1 MISLLKCPDISIDL
15 ISSYLENSRKEKKF
29 SNFGYCESMLRNR
42 FSKILDVPLKNLC
55 LGSSATSLLR
65 ICCNLFAELKDC
77 ESSKYFFPAY
87 SFFSTFS
94 IASDYSTNAIF
105 YDILDKSF
113 LPNIKYKLNRNDFIL
128 LNIPFGSNIRINTFF
143 EFARNIE
150 CPVIIDAAAALPGL
164 IYKKSK
170 LNNIPNNVVII
181 FSLHATK
188 LLSCGEGGLCIF
200 GNQVPNHIKLLT
212 NFGINENRIQQWTNS
227 TNAKMSEFNAA
238 AGLASLDKLNENCTK
253 IIKAKRIV
261 SSVLN
266 DKNIKLFDNELDP
279 TLTMNIEIN
288 INDKLLTELYSNGF
302 DCRRWW
308 SLKKGVKVEDYKY
321 SYYFYNHFLGIPF
334 DWENINNY
342 IHKLCD
348 VLSKNN

>member
-1 MISLLKCPDISIDL
+1 MIPSDH
-15 ISSYLENSRKEKKF
+15 R
-29 SNFGYCESMLRNR
+29 
-42 FSKILDVPLKNLC
+42 V
-55 LGSSATSLLR
+55 
-65 ICCNLFAELKDC
+65 FAELKDC

-113 LPNIKYKLNRNDFIL
+113 LPNLKYKLNRNDFIL
-128 LNIPFGSNIRINTFF
+128 LNIPFGSNIHIDTFF
-143 EFARNIE
+143 EFARNVE

-200 GNQVPNHIKLLT
+200 GNEVPNYIKSLT
-212 NFGINENRIQQWTNS
+212 NFGINKNRVQQWTNS

-238 AGLASLDKLNENCTK
+238 AGLASLDKLDENCHK
-253 IIKAKRIV
+253 IIKSKRIA
-261 SSVLN
+261 SSVLK
-266 DKNIKLFDNELDP
+266 DKNIKLFDNQLDP

-288 INDKLLTELYSNGF
+288 INDQLLKELEFNGF

-308 SLKKGVKVEDYKY
+308 SLKEGIKLKEYKY
-321 SYYFYNHFLGIPF
+321 SNYLYNNLLGIPF
-334 DWENINNY
+334 DWNCIENY
-342 IHKLCD
+342 IHN
-348 VLSKNN
+348 LSNLLLDE